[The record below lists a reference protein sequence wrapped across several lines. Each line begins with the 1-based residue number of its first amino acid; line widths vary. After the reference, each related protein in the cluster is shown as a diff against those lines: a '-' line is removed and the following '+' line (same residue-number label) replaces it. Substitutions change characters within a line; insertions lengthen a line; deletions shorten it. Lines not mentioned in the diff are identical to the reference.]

1 MFFAPLL
8 LDDRED
14 VVLAQDD
21 VLFAV
26 ELHFGA
32 RVLAD
37 EDLVA
42 RLDLERADLAVL
54 VDLAVADGDDLGLE
68 RLLLGGVGDEEAAG
82 GLLLLG

>member
-1 MFFAPLL
+1 MLSFSLL

-26 ELHFGA
+26 ELDLGA

-42 RLDLERADLAVL
+42 VLDVERAELAVL
-54 VDLAVADGDDLGLE
+54 EDLAVADGDDLAP
-68 RLLLGGVGDEEAAG
+68 RAASPWRCRG
-82 GLLLLG
+82 